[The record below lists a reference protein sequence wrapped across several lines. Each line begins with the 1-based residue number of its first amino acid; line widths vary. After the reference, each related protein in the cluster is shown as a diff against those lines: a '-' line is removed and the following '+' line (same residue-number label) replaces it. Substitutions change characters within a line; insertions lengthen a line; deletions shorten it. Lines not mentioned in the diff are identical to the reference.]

1 MKTTS
6 QESLGSEIVDLTIP
20 EENKELTSIQ
30 VAAYEAAQL
39 ELDNAKKDLEGK
51 KYYSD
56 LSPEDAKILQN
67 FLLNDATWKFTE
79 SLGIREVNREI
90 TESLKKKGGKLFM
103 GATAFEAMYFYLS
116 RVEGTG
122 EKVLSSS
129 IPDLETYLRLLKG
142 INAVRAS
149 MGEDNKKVQ
158 HLEYVAASR
167 SEGLEPAAESA

>member
-1 MKTTS
+1 MK
-6 QESLGSEIVDLTIP
+6 QENIPGTEVVDLTKP
-20 EENKELTSIQ
+20 ESPYVLSDIQ
-30 VAAYEAAQL
+30 VAAYEAAQKEL
-39 ELDNAKKDLEGK
+39 EDAKKEIEGK

-56 LSPEDAKILQN
+56 LSAADAIVLQN

-90 TESLKKKGGKLFM
+90 TESLKKKGKLFM

-116 RVEGTG
+116 RVEGAG
-122 EKVLSSS
+122 EKVNSSA

-142 INAVRAS
+142 INAVRSS
-149 MGEDNKKVQ
+149 MSEDNKRIQ

-167 SEGLEPAAESA
+167 GEGLEPADEVAETA